1 MLQFKIKLKAA
12 DSIEDHFWDFVDN
25 NELCTVQASCELGSD
40 GQWEL
45 EMVPNWDDSK
55 SDFMVLCGQ
64 LVDHLEGLE
73 YVF

>member
-1 MLQFKIKLKAA
+1 MIKFTIKLKA
-12 DSIEDHFWDFVDN
+12 DNSIEDHFWTFVDS
-25 NELCTVQASCELGSD
+25 NEVCTVQASCELGAD
-40 GQWEL
+40 GQ
-45 EMVPNWDDSK
+45 WDDSK

>member
-1 MLQFKIKLKAA
+1 MLQFTIKLKAENL
-12 DSIEDHFWDFVDN
+12 IEDHFWDFVDN
-25 NELCTVQASCELGSD
+25 NELCTVQASCELGAD

-45 EMVPNWDDSK
+45 EIVPQWDDSK
-55 SDFMVLCGQ
+55 SDFMALCSA